1 MYYNLILDRLP
12 NITPNGLKIRTDF
25 RESIKFELLMQNSNI
40 EEKDNAKEDQIER
53 LVVGAIITNK
63 NAEILLIKRKADDFL
78 GGIFEIPGGKVE
90 NKESILNALIREV
103 KEETNL
109 DVKNINSYI
118 DKFEYLSGSGK
129 KCRQFN
135 FYVETNADEKKI
147 KLTEHDTYK
156 WVGLDKIEAQNISD
170 EVKECLIIYR
180 FNEE

>member
-1 MYYNLILDRLP
+1 MSFYDNL
-12 NITPNGLKIRTDF
+12 
-25 RESIKFELLMQNSNI
+25 
-40 EEKDNAKEDQIER
+40 KDNAKEDQIER

-90 NKESILNALIREV
+90 NKESILNALIREE

-156 WVGLDKIEAQNISD
+156 WINLDEIEAQNNIS
-170 EVKECLIIYR
+170 KELKDTLLIYK
-180 FNEE
+180 FNQEQKRKLHNIINN

>member
-1 MYYNLILDRLP
+1 MSFYDNL
-12 NITPNGLKIRTDF
+12 
-25 RESIKFELLMQNSNI
+25 
-40 EEKDNAKEDQIER
+40 KDNAKEDQIER

-135 FYVETNADEKKI
+135 FKVEVTGGPI
-147 KLTEHDTYK
+147 ILTEHDTYK
-156 WVGLDKIEAQNISD
+156 WIGLNEIETQNVSNK
-170 EVKECLIIYR
+170 VKDCLMIYR
-180 FNEE
+180 FNENCKKE

>member
-1 MYYNLILDRLP
+1 MSFYDNL
-12 NITPNGLKIRTDF
+12 
-25 RESIKFELLMQNSNI
+25 
-40 EEKDNAKEDQIER
+40 KDNAKEDQIER
-53 LVVGAIITNK
+53 LVVGAIIINK
-63 NAEILLIKRKADDFL
+63 NGEILLIKRKSDDFL

-118 DKFEYLSGSGK
+118 DKFEYSSGSGK

-156 WVGLDKIEAQNISD
+156 WINLDEIEAQNNIS
-170 EVKECLIIYR
+170 KELKDTLLIYK
-180 FNEE
+180 FNQEQKRKLHNIINY